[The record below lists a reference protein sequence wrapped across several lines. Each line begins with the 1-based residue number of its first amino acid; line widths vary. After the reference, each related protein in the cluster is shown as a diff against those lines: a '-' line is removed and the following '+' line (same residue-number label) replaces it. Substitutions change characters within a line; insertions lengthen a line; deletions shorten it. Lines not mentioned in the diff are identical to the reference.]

1 MQSVHDICSAVRA
14 VGTVRADETSLE
26 GVRQALQKLTSVQT
40 WVDAQK
46 IVFSK
51 RLDQLAAAS
60 PAVMPEQVVAAA
72 CSSTRSDARRDMNRA
87 RVLAEVPSL
96 EQALHNGH
104 ISTAHVDAVVRA
116 AQQLDTH
123 EKQQLLGQGEWLANI
138 ASHASPDNFSRAV
151 KAAVVRLGEDAGVG
165 RLEQQRRR
173 TWLRHWVDRDSGM
186 VCMHG
191 EFDPESGLRLVG
203 RLQRTVE
210 RLFHQ
215 RTPDSSPDGAS
226 GAAKVAHLNALGLVA
241 LATAGGAAG
250 PTGQLAQGKGGEQ
263 GDNIASLGTASITPL
278 SSGYARAEIS
288 VVVDYKTLVHGLH
301 RNSVIQTG
309 TDIDLPVDTVRRM
322 ACEARIIPVVMGSS
336 GVVLDMGRATRLAS
350 RQQRRAL
357 EVMHATCAVPSC
369 SVPVAQCQP
378 HHIEY
383 WNSGG
388 STDLDNLVPLCDQH
402 HRCVHEGGWRLT
414 LRPSDR
420 RVTVTQPGQRS
431 APSSAGQPAR
441 KSPVGE
447 HCRPATPGPP
457 TLLKDTPGGIV
468 AR

>member
-26 GVRQALQKLTSVQT
+26 GVRQALQKLTSVQA

-46 IVFSK
+46 ILFGK

-60 PAVMPEQVVAAA
+60 PAVMPEQVIAAT
-72 CSSTRSDARRDMNRA
+72 CSTTRADARRDMGRS
-87 RVLAEVPSL
+87 RVLAQVPQL
-96 EQALHNGH
+96 EQALHSGL

-116 AQQLDTH
+116 TQQLDTH
-123 EKQQLLGQGEWLANI
+123 DKQQLLGQGEWLANV
-138 ASHASPDNFSRAV
+138 ASHATPDNFSRAV

-186 VCMHG
+186 VCLHG

-210 RLFHQ
+210 RLFHE
-215 RTPDSSPDGAS
+215 RTPDTCPDGAS
-226 GAAKVAHLNALGLVA
+226 GAAKAAHLNALGLVA
-241 LATAGGAAG
+241 LMTSAGNG
-250 PTGQLAQGKGGEQ
+250 T
-263 GDNIASLGTASITPL
+263 DNADGSGVTPL
-278 SSGYARAEIS
+278 AAGYARAEIS
-288 VVVDYKTLVHGLH
+288 VVVDYKTLVQGLH
-301 RNSVIQTG
+301 RNSVIRTG
-309 TDIDLPVDTVRRM
+309 TDVDLPIHAVRRM
-322 ACEARIIPVVMGSS
+322 ACEARIVPVVMGSS

-357 EVMHATCAVPSC
+357 EAMHATCAVPSC

-383 WNSGG
+383 WTSGG
-388 STDLDNLVPLCDQH
+388 PTNLDNLVPLCDQH
-402 HRCVHEGGWRLT
+402 HRCVHEGGWQLT
-414 LRPSDR
+414 MRASDR
-420 RVTVTQPGQRS
+420 LVTVTQPGQR
-431 APSSAGQPAR
+431 G
-441 KSPVGE
+441 
-447 HCRPATPGPP
+447 
-457 TLLKDTPGGIV
+457 V
-468 AR
+468 ARSA

>member
-14 VGTVRADETSLE
+14 VGTTRAEEISLE
-26 GVRQALQKLTSVQT
+26 GVRQALQKLTSVQA
-40 WVDAQK
+40 WIDAQK
-46 IVFSK
+46 ILFGK

-72 CSSTRSDARRDMNRA
+72 CSSTRADARRDMSRA
-87 RVLAEVPSL
+87 RVLAEVPQL
-96 EQALHNGH
+96 ESALHNGL

-116 AQQLDTH
+116 TQQLDVQD
-123 EKQQLLGQGEWLANI
+123 KQQLLGQGEWLTNI

-151 KAAVVRLGEDAGVG
+151 RAAVVRLGEDAGVG

-210 RLFHQ
+210 RLF
-215 RTPDSSPDGAS
+215 RERSPDTCPDGSS
-226 GAAKVAHLNALGLVA
+226 GAAKAAHLNALGLVA
-241 LATAGGAAG
+241 LATTGGAVG
-250 PTGQLAQGKGGEQ
+250 LTEQ
-263 GDNIASLGTASITPL
+263 GDDIGSMGMSSVTPL
-278 SSGYARAEIS
+278 SSGHARAEIS
-288 VVVDYKTLVHGLH
+288 VVVDYKTLAHGLH
-301 RNSVIQTG
+301 RNSIIQTG

-322 ACEARIIPVVMGSS
+322 ACEARIIPVVMGSP

-350 RQQRRAL
+350 RHQRRAL
-357 EVMHATCAVPSC
+357 EAMHPTCAVPSC

-378 HHIEY
+378 HHIDY
-383 WNSGG
+383 WTMGG
-388 STDLDNLVPLCDQH
+388 PTDLDNLVPLCDQH

-414 LRPSDR
+414 LNPSDR
-420 RVTVTQPGQRS
+420 RVTVTQPGQRTTPRR
-431 APSSAGQPAR
+431 AELAGAR
-441 KSPVGE
+441 G
-447 HCRPATPGPP
+447 
-457 TLLKDTPGGIV
+457 V
-468 AR
+468 AN

>member
-14 VGTVRADETSLE
+14 VGTTRAEEISLE
-26 GVRQALQKLTSVQT
+26 GVRQALQKLTYVQA
-40 WVDAQK
+40 WIDAQK
-46 IVFSK
+46 ILFGK

-72 CSSTRSDARRDMNRA
+72 CSSTRADARRDMGRA
-87 RVLAEVPSL
+87 RVLAEVPPL
-96 EQALHNGH
+96 EQALHNGL
-104 ISTAHVDAVVRA
+104 ISTAHVDAIVRA
-116 AQQLDTH
+116 AQQLDTRD
-123 EKQQLLGQGEWLANI
+123 KQQLLGQGEWLANI

-151 KAAVVRLGEDAGVG
+151 KAAVVRMGEDAGVG

-186 VCMHG
+186 VCLHG

-210 RLFHQ
+210 RLFHE
-215 RTPDSSPDGAS
+215 RTPDTSPDGAS
-226 GAAKVAHLNALGLVA
+226 GAARVAHLNALGLVA
-241 LATAGGAAG
+241 LATSGGTVGAPG
-250 PTGQLAQGKGGEQ
+250 Q
-263 GDNIASLGTASITPL
+263 GDETEVVGMSSVTPL

-288 VVVDYKTLVHGLH
+288 VVVDYKTLAHGLH

-378 HHIEY
+378 HHVDY

-388 STDLDNLVPLCDQH
+388 PTDLDNLVPLCDQH

-420 RVTVTQPGQRS
+420 RVTVTQPGRR
-431 APSSAGQPAR
+431 AAASSAG
-441 KSPVGE
+441 
-447 HCRPATPGPP
+447 
-457 TLLKDTPGGIV
+457 
-468 AR
+468 